1 VTPADIMGGAPA
13 RDPGAEASTATSP
26 RDPGAAAPAIR
37 TVGLGKQFGSVNA
50 LRGLDLEV
58 PAGSIF
64 GFLGPNG
71 AGKTTT
77 LRLLTGLAR
86 ATRGTGTVDGIALGA
101 TDGKLQRRIGYLDQD
116 PRFYGWMRGGELLE
130 MVAQLH
136 GLSGPAMR
144 GRVTEVLEI
153 VGLADVARRRIG
165 TYSGGMRQRLGI
177 GQAIINSPSVL
188 FLDEPVSSLD
198 PEGRRD
204 VLDIIERLR
213 GTTTVVL
220 STHILTDVERVC
232 DRVAILNY
240 GRLVIEAPIDEL
252 LERHALPVYH
262 IDPEPGQPDAMTR
275 LSDALR
281 DQPWVRELRVE
292 HGVLRVFVR
301 DPVVAGPALLPVLAV
316 TGVTLASF
324 ERARPSLED
333 VFLHLVANGD
343 GPVGDTPSSWP
354 ERPPA
359 PPRADRAE
367 TRRHLDGTPSQAGAS
382 PDEAPAPPRPQ
393 VPSSWPEPPTR

>member
-1 VTPADIMGGAPA
+1 MPEETTGGTPTRTPSSEAVPA
-13 RDPGAEASTATSP
+13 TPP
-26 RDPGAAAPAIR
+26 RDPGTAAPAIR
-37 TVGLGKQFGSVNA
+37 TIGLGKQFGSVNA
-50 LRGLDLEV
+50 LQGLDLEV

-86 ATRGTGTVDGIALGA
+86 ATRGTGTVDGITLGA

-130 MVAQLH
+130 MVARFH
-136 GLSGPAMR
+136 GLSGPAVH

-153 VGLADVARRRIG
+153 IGLADVARRRIG

-262 IDPEPGQPDAMTR
+262 IDPEPGQPDAMAR

-292 HGVLRVFVR
+292 HGILRVFVR
-301 DPVVAGPALLPVLAV
+301 DPVVAGPALLPILAA

-333 VFLHLVANGD
+333 VFLHLVASGD
-343 GPVGDTPSSWP
+343 QPVGDTPSSWP
-354 ERPPA
+354 ERPPTA
-359 PPRADRAE
+359 RRPDRPE
-367 TRRHLDGTPSQAGAS
+367 TRRSPDGMPSPTGAPPDVPPSQ
-382 PDEAPAPPRPQ
+382 PR

>member
-1 VTPADIMGGAPA
+1 M
-13 RDPGAEASTATSP
+13 
-26 RDPGAAAPAIR
+26 
-37 TVGLGKQFGSVNA
+37 NA
-50 LRGLDLEV
+50 LQGLDLEV

-86 ATRGTGTVDGIALGA
+86 ATRGTGTVDGITLGA

-136 GLSGPAMR
+136 GLSGSAMR
-144 GRVTEVLEI
+144 GRVAEVLEI

-177 GQAIINSPSVL
+177 GQAIVNSPSVL

-204 VLDIIERLR
+204 VLEIIERLR

-252 LERHALPVYH
+252 LERHALPVYN
-262 IDPEPGQPDAMTR
+262 IDPEPGQPEAMTR

-292 HGVLRVFVR
+292 HGILRVFVR
-301 DPVVAGPALLPVLAV
+301 DPVVAGPALLPILAA

-343 GPVGDTPSSWP
+343 APVGDTPSSWP
-354 ERPPA
+354 ERPPTA
-359 PPRADRAE
+359 PRSDRRDTLRA
-367 TRRHLDGTPSQAGAS
+367 LDGTPSPAGTS
-382 PDEAPAPPRPQ
+382 PDAAPPRPQ